1 MEVPQQQELIRM
13 IVDRV
18 SDEKATL
25 QKTIEEL
32 RISSKIPESE
42 FMNTRLYESL
52 VQQNRNLV
60 TLINS

>member
-1 MEVPQQQELIRM
+1 M

-52 VQQNRNLV
+52 VQ
-60 TLINS
+60 